1 MRSVTTRD
9 VEWDGDQQALILGL
23 HLKRREDCD
32 RCGGYLPE
40 TTDPANEGRYEAVGP
55 ILCHSC
61 EALGRS
67 TGSFAAAR
75 EKNPVHNMTRWSI
88 RLRKG

>member
-1 MRSVTTRD
+1 MTTRE

-32 RCGGYLPE
+32 SCGGHLPE

-55 ILCHSC
+55 FLCYSC
-61 EALGRS
+61 EALGTKRD
-67 TGSFAAAR
+67 SFAKAR
-75 EKNPVHNMTRWSI
+75 ENNPVHNMSRWSI